1 MCTAIRMK
9 GVDAYFGRNLDLNAQ
24 FGQKVVLTPRNYR
37 FSFTGGESSPSH
49 YAILGIATV
58 IDGYPLYA
66 DALNERGLAIAGLN
80 YPGNAKYSKTEEGKV
95 NVSPFELIPYIL
107 SRFASVKEARGF
119 LERLNLVDIPF
130 SKDVPLASLHWMLSD
145 ESESVVIE
153 SDEGGL
159 HVYDN
164 PYDVLTNN
172 PPFPF
177 HRENMKHYRLLS
189 NKQGEAGFSKDIDLT
204 PFSVGFGSMFLPGD
218 YSSSSRFVKA
228 CFLAKHVLLG
238 ESEAKRRRTFFRL
251 LSSLSFPLGTV
262 LNPDSTYE
270 RTIYS
275 SCMNLSK
282 KTYAYIS
289 ENGEAP
295 YLVRM
300 VDFDLEGNSLL
311 VGPLMEKEAAKT
323 QSLSPITK

>member
-9 GVDAYFGRNLDLNAQ
+9 GADAYFGRNLDLNAQ

-37 FSFTGGESSPSH
+37 FSFARGEAMPSH
-49 YAILGIATV
+49 YAILGIATP

-95 NVSPFELIPYIL
+95 DVSPFELIPYIL

-119 LERLNLVDIPF
+119 LNGLNLVDIPF
-130 SKDVPLASLHWMLSD
+130 SKDVPLASLHWMLAD
-145 ESESVVIE
+145 ENESLVIE

-177 HRENMKHYRLLS
+177 HRENMKRYRLLS
-189 NKQGEAGFSKDIDLT
+189 DQQGEAGFAKDIDLT

-228 CFLAKHVLLG
+228 CFLAKHALLG
-238 ESEAKRRRTFFRL
+238 ESEAERQRNFFRL
-251 LSSLSFPLGTV
+251 LFSLSFPLGAV

-282 KTYAYIS
+282 KSYCYIS
-289 ENGEAP
+289 ENGDVP
-295 YLVRM
+295 HLVRIS
-300 VDFDLEGNSLL
+300 DFNLDGNSLF
-311 VGPLMEKEAAKT
+311 VGPLLEEEATKA
-323 QSLSPITK
+323 QSLLPL